1 MAYGF
6 QSKSDAGKYLI
17 TDQTTNLAFV
27 KRCIGFDEETTKQ
40 ELGDFGPGT
49 IFTYDV
55 TNCFGTPVPFF
66 TCPVV
71 GKLYTVAQ
79 VYPTGVNRW
88 AVELATNTKPDDSTN
103 WTIPSVVAV
112 PPTGFSMTL
121 NKFFTDN
128 RFSTPSYPYASGGT
142 IQNVS
147 QVNKGYEPGDAY
159 YTAGH
164 YSRGLSRG
172 SYIMCHDTATYNTST
187 NVTTQAFAQ
196 EYIPSD
202 RRIAFNN
209 ICKSGQYLDYKNN
222 GAGRLLNV
230 FQFDGGQTAV
240 SSGGGSSDLIPSS
253 GTPLG
258 GSVHLRLWH
267 RGLLWSE
274 QFEPIT
280 LTTNTSQYISSKTRI
295 FLNESDYGRVIV
307 GQYVNYINAS
317 TISYVAGTIHIPAH
331 YTVSNVGWK
340 QVVTKNYNSSYG
352 YYIEINGN
360 FPTPDDSDPWYDLRN
375 EPSEKMLP
383 GGDYHP
389 WYYIS
394 VRGYPGASTT
404 QSQQYQPSV
413 LTSDYTECNTS
424 FFAMTLDGGVTERSI
439 MHGGTPT
446 TPVPTNW
453 NPANEGDMTLDVAST
468 GRVSPDTNGSTTLR
482 PALGRIPI
490 AEHGGNFTRDKP
502 PRVLAVA
509 YLYANLSNWKHYQK
523 GHTIDRKA
531 LRKGQTNIQ
540 RIGAGTSGGTSLF
553 FDFGDEDTIGTSLS
567 QVNANRLA
575 IAGTPTD
582 YLEFNQA
589 FSLPR
594 TDNVAIDTQGFIT
607 NNKFMVPDTDG
618 TLDEDKYMSM
628 IFQGRYMTCSSGV
641 AAASLPND
649 SFSFKE
655 KKIYRY
661 SVRSTT
667 GVYTYN
673 PYFLITESTLGC
685 TIPSPT
691 LSGDTKKFRL
701 NFSGISNNQIDFSNS
716 SVVNTDIQVR
726 YTFYVK
732 VANQPLTEIDIV
744 LCIQEPASKLIR
756 IGQNFSLA
764 HRTVTKTYPFT
775 NFIQPTPQFL
785 ITGTM
790 LGITGT
796 RTVTL
801 FQLTTYDHRPSSN
814 DLLQPMSTM
823 QTTHASNQYTQL
835 GTVTLTGDSTTYGFY
850 PFIDTFWHD
859 DDVLDSEL
867 PFRETVFIVVV
878 EQSGVEVARSFA
890 THIHSE
896 TSKVKV
902 GITKIFDTK
911 PWIQPDDESMW
922 LHDGFVETPNT
933 VQTRRRGFVP
943 GVACIQGIVDN
954 IGGWHVQP
962 YYFTSTGDDTDPDSK
977 SWRTMDATWSEVYF
991 DNTYSSSQRHAL
1003 SYMPPGKMSVSFTPV
1018 YSGATQDWSPPYP
1031 VYTRTASTSNK
1042 WTYSFLDSVALSSIN
1057 ADQVS
1062 LDSTARGLLRANY
1075 GHLNSS
1081 RTIREKLIWRGV
1093 TIATSGTIGGIS
1105 NPITIGSHE
1114 YSFNFAD
1121 TTYTDHYTFVPVSKV
1136 GAYVANDFDG
1146 FGPATYDDGA
1156 IPEIFVFAD
1165 PGSAPEPHEDEGLIV
1180 RSSDGIT
1187 VFDSRIRP
1195 LLITDTT
1202 DVSQPSSPV
1211 SINCSSLKS
1220 DSSKD
1225 NFQNH
1230 GPVFTPTATS
1240 TKSLNYTSSPAF
1252 FYNSKTMAEKECS
1265 RTSTETKSD
1274 LFNFREVEIRHNT
1287 KYWAIYK
1294 GGIGRHANAN
1304 TMTSGYVTVAAGA
1317 YYQAVESV
1325 SYLFGIIDGGTTA
1338 SKGGISAPFTNVTIN
1353 NVAQTAISIDTGAYI
1368 GTTYTVTAS
1377 SGGGTIVRLSGEDRN
1392 GTFNNVANKELTLFT
1407 GDRLKITFHTSN
1419 YSIKTAQELSTTFN
1433 ANSSQTINNNGTIGQ
1448 IHFVPD
1454 IPGTYFYT
1462 RTGITNTNSQGRIVV
1477 TTG

>member
-55 TNCFGTPVPFF
+55 TNCFATPVPFF

-71 GKLYTVAQ
+71 GKLYTVTQ

-147 QVNKGYEPGDAY
+147 QVNKGYEPADGF
-159 YTAGH
+159 YTAGP
-164 YSRGLSRG
+164 YSRGISRG
-172 SYIMCHDTATYNTST
+172 SYIICHDTATYNTST
-187 NVTTQAFAQ
+187 NTTTQAFAQ

-209 ICKSGQYLDYKNN
+209 ICRSGYAIDYKNS
-222 GAGRLLNV
+222 GAGRILNV
-230 FQFDGGQTAV
+230 FQFNGGNTAV
-240 SSGGGSSDLIPSS
+240 SSGGGSSNLTPSE
-253 GTPLG
+253 GNQLA
-258 GSVHLRLWH
+258 GSVHLRQWSK
-267 RGLLWSE
+267 GLLWSN
-274 QFEPIT
+274 QFKPYTIT
-280 LTTNTSQYISSKTRI
+280 DNTSDYISGKTRI
-295 FLNESDYGRVIV
+295 YLNESDYGQVLV
-307 GQYVNYINAS
+307 GQYVNYIKYS
-317 TISYVAGTIHIPAH
+317 TITQVAATVNIPAH
-331 YTVSNVGWK
+331 YTVDNVGWK
-340 QVVTKNYNSSYG
+340 QVVTKNYSASTG

-360 FPTPDDSDPWYDLRN
+360 FPLPGSSNPWYILRN

-383 GGDYHP
+383 GGDYHA
-389 WYYIS
+389 WYYIN

-404 QSQQYQPSV
+404 QSSQYQPSI
-413 LTSDYTECNTS
+413 LTSDYTESNTS
-424 FFAMTLDGGVTERSI
+424 FFAMTLDGGDTERSI
-439 MHGGTPT
+439 GHGPFPYTPT
-446 TPVPTNW
+446 ANAFNPV
-453 NPANEGDMTLDVAST
+453 NEGDMTLDVATT
-468 GRVSPDTNGSTTLR
+468 GRVSPDTNDSTTLR
-482 PALGRIPI
+482 PALGRSPI

-502 PRVLAVA
+502 PRVLAQA
-509 YLYANLSNWKHYQK
+509 YLYANLSSWKHYQE
-523 GHTIDRKA
+523 GHTINRKA

-540 RIGAGTSGGTSLF
+540 RIGATGNLY
-553 FDFGDEDTIGTSLS
+553 FDFGDEDTLGTSLS

-575 IAGTPTD
+575 ITGTPTD

-589 FSLPR
+589 FSVPR

-618 TLDEDKYMSM
+618 TLDEDKFMSM
-628 IFQGRYMTCSSGV
+628 IFHGRYMTTSVGV
-641 AAASLPND
+641 ASALLPND

-655 KKIYRY
+655 KRIY
-661 SVRSTT
+661 SASSRSAG

-673 PYFLITESTLGC
+673 PYYLQTESSLGC
-685 TIPSPT
+685 TIPNPT
-691 LSGDTKKFRL
+691 ASSDTKRFKL
-701 NFSGISNNQIDFSNS
+701 NFSGITNNQIDFSNLAS
-716 SVVNTDIQVR
+716 GFKDVQVR

-744 LCIQEPASKLIR
+744 LCIQRPESKLIR

-785 ITGTM
+785 ISGTM

-801 FQLTTYDHRPSSN
+801 FQRTSYDHRPTDGN
-814 DLLQPMSTM
+814 MQATKATM
-823 QTTHASNQYTQL
+823 QASTSWTQL
-835 GTVTLTGDSTTYGFY
+835 GTVTDTSNSTSYAFY

-859 DDVLDSEL
+859 EDILDSDL
-867 PFRETVFIVVV
+867 PFRETLFIVVV
-878 EQSGVEVARSFA
+878 EQSGAEVARSFA

-896 TSKVKV
+896 TSRVKV

-933 VQTRRRGFVP
+933 VQTRKRGFVP

-962 YYFTSTGDDTDPDSK
+962 YYFTDTGSPTDADSK
-977 SWRTMDATWSEVYF
+977 SWRTMDATNSLSYF
-991 DNTYSSSQRHAL
+991 NNMYSSSQRHAL
-1003 SYMPPGKMSVSFTPV
+1003 SYMPPGKMAVTFTPAFP
-1018 YSGATQDWSPPYP
+1018 GATQDRSPPNSIYS
-1031 VYTRTASTSNK
+1031 RTASTSDK
-1042 WTYSFLDSVALSSIN
+1042 WTYSFLDSIALNSIN

-1081 RTIREKLIWRGV
+1081 KTIREKLIWKGV

-1105 NPITIGSHE
+1105 NPITIGNHE
-1114 YSFNFAD
+1114 YSFDFAE

-1220 DSSKD
+1220 DSSKN

-1274 LFNFREVEIRHNT
+1274 LFNFRSVEIRHNT

-1294 GGIGRHANAN
+1294 GGIGRNASAN
-1304 TMTSGYVTVAAGA
+1304 TMTSGYITVAAGA

-1325 SYLFGIIDGGTTA
+1325 SYLFGIIDGGETA

-1377 SGGGTIVRLSGEDRN
+1377 SGGGTIVRLSGEDRV
-1392 GTFNNVANKELTLFT
+1392 GTFTNVANKELTLFT

-1433 ANSSQTINNNGTIGQ
+1433 VNSSQTINNNGTIGE